1 MNNVDE
7 LIEQANGIMAPQ
19 LVGSDLSVLIDK
31 LKDWVKSLDL
41 GGFAIP
47 ALDALL
53 HWAMEDLLPRLVA
66 TAPSYVKVIWLS
78 IVLPLLKKI
87 DEAIHANPM
96 PA

>member
-1 MNNVDE
+1 MASVDE
-7 LIEQANGIMAPQ
+7 VIAAANGIMSPQ

-41 GGFAIP
+41 GGFAMP

-53 HWAMEDLLPRLVA
+53 HYAMEDLLPRLVA
-66 TAPSYVKVIWLS
+66 TAPTYVKVIWLS
-78 IVLPLLKKI
+78 IVLPLLQKI
-87 DEAIHANPM
+87 DEAFHSNPA